1 MREKVLKRFDVEVV
15 EVNVTASKI
24 EIVVAH
30 LFSVGR
36 VTWFLRKATA
46 SSLDHPL
53 VLPYLT
59 ASMAPFGLPR
69 RGHRLFGNVDSFW

>member
-36 VTWFLRKATA
+36 PTEGFYDTA
-46 SSLDHPL
+46 LNE
-53 VLPYLT
+53 
-59 ASMAPFGLPR
+59 ASGA
-69 RGHRLFGNVDSFW
+69 